1 MFGNGKSVGED
12 WSAARVRPP
21 QRSGFA
27 QPAATLHRSQTIS
40 SISSEMT
47 VVGKIVCKG
56 ILKIYGVVEGEL
68 NASNAFIAEGAR
80 IQGDIVAEE
89 LTIAGRVKGNIHALR
104 VKLQGNAVVEGDIF
118 HQSLS
123 IEENVSFVGRSQPEH
138 YPPEL
143 LSSIAVESSNPQP
156 QPQAL
161 LTVGDEGA
169 FDGESNE
176 RESHEK
182 EPKQPA
188 RDGMRVFL
196 AACIAI
202 MAISVVGY
210 FALSAIQQPTGLA
223 YATDAVHVDPS
234 WIERS
239 TESH

>member
-12 WSAARVRPP
+12 WSAARVRPL

-27 QPAATLHRSQTIS
+27 QPAPTLHRSQTIS

-56 ILKIYGVVEGEL
+56 ILKIYGLVEGEL
-68 NASNAFIAEGAR
+68 NASNAFIADGAR

-89 LTIAGRVKGNIHALR
+89 LTIRGRVMGNIHALR

-118 HQSLS
+118 YRSLS
-123 IEENVSFVGRSQPEH
+123 IEENAWFVGRSQPEDN
-138 YPPEL
+138 PPEL
-143 LSSIAVESSNPQP
+143 LIAVESSNPQP

-169 FDGESNE
+169 FGGESNE
-176 RESHEK
+176 GESHEK
-182 EPKQPA
+182 EPKQPT

-210 FALSAIQQPTGLA
+210 VALSAIQQPTGLA